1 MDKIYKKHFKV
12 RIILMNY
19 LIKFFSHFMQRKLR
33 AMLVPSLVCFNTLLQ
48 FGYDMVHSP
57 PKGRMY
63 SRLVLQLVVLR
74 DGQIMRVLTWSMGY
88 CH

>member
-33 AMLVPSLVCFNTLLQ
+33 AILVPSLVCFNTLLQ

-57 PKGRMY
+57 QKVACIQGLFSNLWY
-63 SRLVLQLVVLR
+63 
-74 DGQIMRVLTWSMGY
+74 
-88 CH
+88 